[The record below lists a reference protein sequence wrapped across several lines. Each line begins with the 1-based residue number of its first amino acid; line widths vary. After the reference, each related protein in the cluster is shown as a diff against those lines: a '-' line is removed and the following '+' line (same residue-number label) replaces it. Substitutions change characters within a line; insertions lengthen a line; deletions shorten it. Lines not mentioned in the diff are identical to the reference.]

1 MATTAAE
8 TTIPAEPEAA
18 IPGDPAA
25 EAAARPAARPVSALR
40 ALRTLAR
47 SRVGMVGA
55 GLVGFWIVV
64 AIFAPLLAPYSGYA
78 LDVDNINVGPS
89 FAHPFGTDSF
99 GRDVL
104 SRVILGS
111 RSVLVIAPLA
121 TLLGLV
127 LGTLIGVTTGYV
139 GGLYDEIM
147 MRVMDGFMAF
157 PTLIILL
164 LIVSV
169 VPPSALVVTIIIGI
183 NFAPYSGRVVRS
195 AVLGVRNLEY
205 VEAAKLRGESSL
217 AIMVREILPNCWRP
231 IVVEGTTRV
240 GYAIFAEAGLSF
252 LGLGVPP
259 PTPDWGVMVNEARSN
274 ILNAPWVAIFPSL
287 AIASL
292 VVGVNLLADG
302 VKQATSS

>member
-1 MATTAAE
+1 VATTAAE
-8 TTIPAEPEAA
+8 TTTT
-18 IPGDPAA
+18 IPGDPETAA
-25 EAAARPAARPVSALR
+25 PAPTARPLSALR
-40 ALRTLAR
+40 ALRTLRR

-55 GLVGFWIVV
+55 AIVGFWIVV

-78 LDVDNINVGPS
+78 LDVTARSLAPS
-89 FAHPFGTDSF
+89 LAHPFGTDNF

-104 SRVILGS
+104 SRVLLGS
-111 RSVLVIAPLA
+111 RSVLTIAPLA

-127 LGTLIGVTTGYV
+127 LGTLIGVTTGYL

-147 MRVMDGFMAF
+147 MRVIDGFMAF

-169 VPPSALVVTIIIGI
+169 VPPSAFVVTVIIGI

-217 AIMVREILPNCWRP
+217 AIMLREVLPNCWRP
-231 IVVEGTTRV
+231 IVVEGTTRI

-252 LGLGVPP
+252 LGLGVPA
-259 PTPDWGVMVNEARSN
+259 PTPDWGVMVNEARSH
-274 ILNAPWVAIFPSL
+274 ILNASWMAIFPSL